1 MSLSLVAMWCVAV
14 LVCVGAVLWVYM
26 NVRARRIASR
36 LGAFRCWSRPDV
48 QSGWTAGIGVYGV
61 DDLSWYR
68 LVGFSL
74 QPVYTVPR
82 SGLEVSA
89 PIAHSADGSVVEVR
103 LAYGEH
109 RYEVAVE
116 RLTYNGLVSWVESGP
131 PRLV

>member
-1 MSLSLVAMWCVAV
+1 MSLMLVAMWCVAV

-36 LGAFRCWSRPDV
+36 LGAFRCWLRPDV

>member
-1 MSLSLVAMWCVAV
+1 MSLMLLAMWCVAV

-26 NVRARRIASR
+26 NVRACRIASR

-68 LVGFSL
+68 LVGLSL

>member
-1 MSLSLVAMWCVAV
+1 MSLMLVAMWCVAV

-68 LVGFSL
+68 LVGLSL
-74 QPVYTVPR
+74 QRSTRCPVPALRYPLRSPTRRTGRSSRCASHTV
-82 SGLEVSA
+82 SIVT
-89 PIAHSADGSVVEVR
+89 R
-103 LAYGEH
+103 LPSNA
-109 RYEVAVE
+109 
-116 RLTYNGLVSWVESGP
+116 
-131 PRLV
+131 

>member
-1 MSLSLVAMWCVAV
+1 M
-14 LVCVGAVLWVYM
+14 YKRQ
-26 NVRARRIASR
+26 VRARRIVSR

-48 QSGWTAGIGVYGV
+48 HSGWTAGIGVYGV
-61 DDLSWYR
+61 EDLSWYR
-68 LVGFSL
+68 LVGFTFK
-74 QPVYTVPR
+74 PVYSIPR
-82 SGLEVSA
+82 RGMEVSA

-103 LAYGEH
+103 LAYGDH

>member
-1 MSLSLVAMWCVAV
+1 MSLMLVAMWCVAV

-26 NVRARRIASR
+26 NVRARRIVSR

-48 QSGWTAGIGVYGV
+48 HSGWTAGIGVYGV
-61 DDLSWYR
+61 EDLSWYR

>member
-1 MSLSLVAMWCVAV
+1 MSLTLVAMWCVAV

-74 QPVYTVPR
+74 RYPLRSPTRRTGRSSRCASHTVSIVTR
-82 SGLEVSA
+82 SPSNA
-89 PIAHSADGSVVEVR
+89 
-103 LAYGEH
+103 
-109 RYEVAVE
+109 
-116 RLTYNGLVSWVESGP
+116 
-131 PRLV
+131 